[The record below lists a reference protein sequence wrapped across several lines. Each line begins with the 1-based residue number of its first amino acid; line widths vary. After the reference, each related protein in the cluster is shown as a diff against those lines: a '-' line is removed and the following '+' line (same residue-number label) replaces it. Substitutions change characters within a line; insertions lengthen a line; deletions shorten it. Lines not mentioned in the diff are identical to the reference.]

1 MIIIG
6 LTGGIAS
13 GKSTIVKFL
22 KRKKIAV
29 HDSDSV
35 INNSYSKPNVK
46 FINYLKR
53 INLKKSLKRKK
64 INKKIIRDEIFFDS
78 KKRKLLEKYLHK
90 EVKKDRNI
98 FLKKHKQKKTKIV
111 FLDIPLLFE
120 NKLEKICNYSI
131 LLYSPLKIRKQRAM
145 KRMGMSKKILE
156 KIIENQLTDKIKK
169 IKSDYVINTSKRT
182 NQSFNDL
189 LKIID
194 LIKTQQ
200 QCEKLF

>member
-90 EVKKDRNI
+90 EVK
-98 FLKKHKQKKTKIV
+98 
-111 FLDIPLLFE
+111 
-120 NKLEKICNYSI
+120 
-131 LLYSPLKIRKQRAM
+131 
-145 KRMGMSKKILE
+145 
-156 KIIENQLTDKIKK
+156 
-169 IKSDYVINTSKRT
+169 
-182 NQSFNDL
+182 
-189 LKIID
+189 
-194 LIKTQQ
+194 
-200 QCEKLF
+200 